1 MSSRVLT
8 SLVYLAVA
16 LSLVATELVA
26 RRPRSSIPTIADVVH
41 WASRRRSTQ
50 IGLLL
55 AWWWLGWH
63 FVLGA

>member
-8 SLVYLAVA
+8 GVVYLAVA
-16 LSLVATELVA
+16 VSLVVTELVA
-26 RRPRSSIPTIADVVH
+26 RSRRTTVPSSADLVRWV
-41 WASRRRSTQ
+41 SRRRSAQ

-55 AWWWLGWH
+55 VWWWLGWH

>member
-1 MSSRVLT
+1 MSTRVAT

-16 LSLVATELVA
+16 VSLVATELIARRATAVPTLADLVRWVA
-26 RRPRSSIPTIADVVH
+26 RRRSA
-41 WASRRRSTQ
+41 Q

>member
-26 RRPRSSIPTIADVVH
+26 RRPRSSVPTSADLVRWVAH
-41 WASRRRSTQ
+41 RRSAQ